1 MADPSS
7 LKVRTLLLG
16 SGGMIGSALAK
27 TLAGPQLFAFAHR
40 DLDITDYLAVEK
52 IVLKTKPA
60 IVINAAAFTRVDDCE
75 KFRETAFLV
84 NSQAPGHLAG
94 LCRKYNSHLVH
105 FSTDYVFDGN
115 SETPYREDAP
125 CNPLNYYGTTKLE
138 AEKKIV
144 ASGCSFLI
152 LRTSWIFG
160 RNGDNFV
167 KKLLKRAL
175 AGAALQ
181 APVDQTGAPTYAG
194 DVSHALVK
202 LLSIQ
207 ATGTIHFTNL
217 GHCSR
222 HEQAQTIL
230 QLYGLN
236 NSVEAVTNERL
247 HLPAKRPRFSVLDI
261 SRYIHETG
269 HSPRTWQ
276 QSTAEYIV
284 FLKENEHELDS

>member
-7 LKVRTLLLG
+7 LNIRTLLLG
-16 SGGMIGSALAK
+16 SGGMIGSALRK
-27 TLAGPQLFAFAHR
+27 TLAGPRLSAFTHQ
-40 DLDITDYLAVEK
+40 DLDITDYMAVEK
-52 IVLKTKPA
+52 IVLRTKPD

-94 LCRKYNSHLVH
+94 LCRKYNSYLVH
-105 FSTDYVFDGN
+105 FSSDYVFDGN
-115 SETPYREDAP
+115 SETPFLEDAP
-125 CNPLNYYGTTKLE
+125 CNPINYYGTTKWE

-144 ASGCSFLI
+144 ASGCSYLI

-175 AGAALQ
+175 AGAKLQ
-181 APVDQTGAPTYAG
+181 ALVDQIGCPTSAG
-194 DVSHALVK
+194 DVAHALVK

-207 ATGTIHFTNL
+207 ATGMIHFANQ
-217 GHCSR
+217 GHCNR
-222 HEQAQTIL
+222 HEQARTIL

-247 HLPAKRPRFSVLDI
+247 HLPAKRPHFSVLDI
-261 SRYIHETG
+261 SRYIHKTG
-269 HSPRTWQ
+269 LTPRTWQ